1 MKISEGPVSCRICG
15 NERDNSR
22 FRIREMMFDTREE
35 FDYFQCGSC
44 GCLQIER
51 FPVDISHYYS
61 RGYYSLKPGF
71 ARMLAFHLRDEFAFT
86 GKSITGRMVFYL
98 YPNYALSHISRLC
111 VPLSARILDIGC
123 GSGLMIDCLTRNGFN
138 NVTGIDPY
146 LDSEVILHS
155 GARLK
160 KASIEDV
167 KGQWDL
173 VMFHHSLEH
182 LPDPLSAL
190 THAQRLL
197 ARDGMCLVR
206 VPTVSSYAWERYGT
220 DWVQLDA
227 PRHFFLFSTAALELL
242 SRKAGFDVGNI
253 TYDST
258 PLQLWGSEQY
268 AMDIPLFSR
277 HSLMKNPFAR
287 TFSRAQKRDF
297 RLLTRRLNEEER
309 GDQIAL
315 VLKPEPPCG
324 KSPRFKK
331 GPGKDSG

>member
-1 MKISEGPVSCRICG
+1 MRITEGLVSCRICG

-22 FRIREMMFDTREE
+22 FRSREMMFGTREE

-51 FPVDISHYYS
+51 FPEDMSRYYS
-61 RGYYSLKPGF
+61 RGYYSLEPGF
-71 ARMLAFHLRDEFAFT
+71 AERLAFQLRDEFALT
-86 GKSITGRMVFYL
+86 GKSIIGRMVFYL

-111 VPLSARILDIGC
+111 IPLSARILDVGC
-123 GSGLMIDCLTRNGFN
+123 GSGLMIDCLTRNGFD

-146 LDSEVILHS
+146 LDSDIVLRS
-155 GARLK
+155 GAQLK
-160 KASIEDV
+160 KASIEDE

-182 LPDPLSAL
+182 LPSPLSAL
-190 THAQRLL
+190 AHAQQLL

-220 DWVQLDA
+220 NWVQLDA
-227 PRHFFLFSTAALELL
+227 PRHFFLFSTAALKFL
-242 SRKAGFDVGNI
+242 SRKAGFDVVNI

-258 PLQLWGSEQY
+258 PFQLWGSEQY

-277 HSLMKNPFAR
+277 RSLMKNPFSR
-287 TFSRAQKRDF
+287 SFSRAQKRDF
-297 RLLTRRLNEEER
+297 RLLARRLNEEER
-309 GDQIAL
+309 GDQISL
-315 VLKPEPPCG
+315 VLKPSAPFG
-324 KSPRFKK
+324 KSPGFEK